1 MEKSFEFS
9 NTIVSLINFT
19 YESRDFITTK
29 IFVVNGGDI
38 DGVVSASLR

>member
-9 NTIVSLINFT
+9 NTIVSLMNLT

-29 IFVVNGGDI
+29 IFVVNDGDI
-38 DGVVSASLR
+38 DGVVSTLLR